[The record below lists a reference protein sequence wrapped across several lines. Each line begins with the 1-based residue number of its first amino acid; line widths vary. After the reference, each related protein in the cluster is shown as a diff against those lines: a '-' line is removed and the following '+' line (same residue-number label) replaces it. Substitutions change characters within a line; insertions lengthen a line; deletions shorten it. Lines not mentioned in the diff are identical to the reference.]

1 MAKFRPSFKD
11 YSSSSCV
18 FSFLRNYDM
27 IRLTLNIRA
36 TLISLIREEEEL
48 YNITRYTAGLR
59 IIRETFEDI

>member
-1 MAKFRPSFKD
+1 
-11 YSSSSCV
+11 
-18 FSFLRNYDM
+18 M

-48 YNITRYTAGLR
+48 YNITRYTISLR